1 MEIETSGGSHVGES
15 GEFVKEQDQACSL
28 AEVRRGR
35 ASVEEASGLGEE
47 LIREDGAM
55 KWRRARH
62 ETTPR
67 AIGHKVFSNDAPS
80 IAAASKGR

>member
-1 MEIETSGGSHVGES
+1 MEIETSGGSPVGES

-35 ASVEEASGLGEE
+35 ASVEEGSGLGEE
-47 LIREDGAM
+47 LIREGGAM
-55 KWRRARH
+55 KWQRTRH

-67 AIGHKVFSNDAPS
+67 ATGRMVLATTLPS
-80 IAAASKGR
+80 